1 MKCDHCKENEATVH
15 MTNIVNNKKTEQH
28 LCSTCA
34 SELQQNGGLS
44 PFSSFVND
52 MWDNSFFTNEFFT
65 NMVYP
70 NHLLQV
76 QNQQRC
82 PHCGNTFEDFNRF
95 GRFGCAHCYDT
106 FEDQIESLVQRIQ
119 GSSNYEGK
127 APSKSSNIF
136 KAQYEIKQ
144 LRHQLELAIQE
155 EQFEE
160 AARLRDKIKELELI
174 ISNSKD

>member
-82 PHCGNTFEDFNRF
+82 PHCGKNTVLYDNTAHSNGVYVKCKECRKEFE
-95 GRFGCAHCYDT
+95 
-106 FEDQIESLVQRIQ
+106 IRI
-119 GSSNYEGK
+119 
-127 APSKSSNIF
+127 
-136 KAQYEIKQ
+136 
-144 LRHQLELAIQE
+144 
-155 EQFEE
+155 
-160 AARLRDKIKELELI
+160 
-174 ISNSKD
+174 